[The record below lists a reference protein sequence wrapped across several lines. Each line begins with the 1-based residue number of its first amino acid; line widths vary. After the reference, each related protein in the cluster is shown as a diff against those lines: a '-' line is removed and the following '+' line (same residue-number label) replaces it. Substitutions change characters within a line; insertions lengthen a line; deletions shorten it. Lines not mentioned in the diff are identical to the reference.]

1 MTTLGDLWK
10 LCEAGRAYGLTIIS
24 EGCRVLPQIF
34 LMIRIP
40 TLSIFLSVRVDH

>member
-24 EGCRVLPQIF
+24 EGRRVLPQIF
-34 LMIRIP
+34 VYLV
-40 TLSIFLSVRVDH
+40 IFSFVLITKR